1 VRTKQLLA
9 GAKVLAGAGVAMVG
23 LVVLAGPATSHVYFE
38 ESEAPAG
45 GHALLTLDVPHG
57 CDESGTTEMAVQLPE
72 GTTSVTP
79 EQVPGWEAE
88 VTVEELEEP
97 LDVPHGEPITEGPT
111 QVTWTATGEPL
122 PHDRLLRFSMSVG
135 MPAGEAGDIAHFPTV
150 QTCEEGE
157 TAWIESWD
165 GEGEEPE
172 SPSPS
177 VALVAE
183 DGGHGDEAETEA
195 EEADGEAEQ
204 ALAAD
209 SATQDD
215 VDSARTI
222 AVVGVVVGLIGIVV
236 AIAALLKARRP
247 TAT

>member
-1 VRTKQLLA
+1 MRTKQLSA
-9 GAKVLAGAGVAMVG
+9 GARVLAGAGVAMVG
-23 LVVLAGPATSHVYFE
+23 LVVLAGPATAHVYFE
-38 ESEAPAG
+38 ETEAPAG
-45 GHALLTLDVPHG
+45 GYALLTLDVPHG
-57 CDESGTTEMAVQLPE
+57 CDESATTEVAVQLPE

-88 VTVEELEEP
+88 VTVEELDEP
-97 LDVPHGEPITEGPT
+97 LEVQHGEPITEGPT

-135 MPAGEAGDIAHFPTV
+135 MPAGEAGDIAYFPTV

-157 TAWIESWD
+157 TAWIERWD

-177 VALVAE
+177 VELVA

-195 EEADGEAEQ
+195 EEAETEAEQ
-204 ALAAD
+204 AVAAD

-222 AVVGVVVGLIGIVV
+222 AIVGVVVGLIGIIV
-236 AIAALLKARRP
+236 AIAALLKARQP